1 MSIEALK
8 QALNALETIERFLDP
23 LAKWQIRK
31 PKDGGPM
38 ITVYPQKVAEE
49 AINDL
54 RAAIEQAAC
63 STGLC
68 HFNLTQTKLGIKDI
82 GMQAY
87 EEAWGD
93 KVVAPTHRVFQ
104 EWLNN
109 PLTKA
114 LKQSHKNEIEKLAQ
128 WMIKKGY
135 ATGHGDTI
143 EDLLQELAWQIDE
156 DLDKARGER

>member
-68 HFNLTQTKLGIKDI
+68 HFNLTPTNVGIKKPWGYQGATVSNDT
-82 GMQAY
+82 
-87 EEAWGD
+87 EA
-93 KVVAPTHRVFQ
+93 KLK
-104 EWLNN
+104 ENN
-109 PLTKA
+109 T
-114 LKQSHKNEIEKLAQ
+114 
-128 WMIKKGY
+128 
-135 ATGHGDTI
+135 
-143 EDLLQELAWQIDE
+143 
-156 DLDKARGER
+156 